1 MADRMGRYLDK
12 RADLR
17 SRPLV
22 SGSLEATR
30 FVVVIP
36 ILAER
41 DSIEATLADLA
52 GNHPD
57 VLAETLVICVVNHRA
72 GAEVSESARRDNAET
87 LVFLRDLAEGRA
99 EGPFAPLRIG
109 CIDACSE
116 GKELGP
122 KEGVGTA
129 RKLGLDW
136 GVEVF
141 RQAGVSDGVLVCL
154 DADTRV
160 EPNYLEAIREHF
172 GEGGGWGAVTN
183 FAHRFDGSEEQQDA
197 IVAYEF
203 FLRYHVLGLG
213 YAASPYAF
221 HSIGSTMACTAEA
234 YVAVGG
240 MNRRQAGEDFYFLEA
255 LAKTGHVDRIRATTV
270 HPSSRPSWRVPF
282 GTGKRVERFL
292 QGDHDEYCVY
302 HPETYEI
309 LRGWLG
315 LVEARPE
322 ADAAFL
328 IEHAREIS
336 VELGEFLGA
345 QDFEAIWPKL
355 QANARDSNAL
365 LRQFHRWFDAF
376 MTLKLIHHLR
386 DHGLPDQNTFEALAK
401 LMERR
406 GDPSIE
412 PQPLKESLDGRKEL
426 LEVLRGLA

>member
-1 MADRMGRYLDK
+1 MADRVVRYLDR

-22 SGSLEATR
+22 SGALDAIR
-30 FVVVIP
+30 QVVVIP

-41 DSIEATLADLA
+41 GSIEATLADLA
-52 GNHPD
+52 ENDSD
-57 VLAETLVICVVNHRA
+57 VLAETLIIAVVNNRV
-72 GAEVSESARRDNAET
+72 GPEVDESVRHDNKET
-87 LVFLRDLAEGRA
+87 LAFLRELAEDRV
-99 EGPFAPLRIG
+99 EGPLALLRMG

-141 RQAGVSDGVLVCL
+141 RQGGVLDGVLICL

-160 EPNYLEAIREHF
+160 ESSYLGAIREHF
-172 GEGGGWGAVTN
+172 GGGRGWGAVID
-183 FAHRFDGSEEQQDA
+183 FAHRFDGPEEQQDA
-197 IVAYEF
+197 IVAYEI
-203 FLRYHVLGLG
+203 FLRYHVLGLDYSG
-213 YAASPYAF
+213 SPYAF
-221 HSIGSTMACTAEA
+221 HAIGSTLACTAEA
-234 YVAVGG
+234 YVAAGG

-270 HPSSRPSWRVPF
+270 RPSSRPSWRVPF

-292 QGDHDEYCVY
+292 RGGHDEHCVY

-309 LRGWLG
+309 LRAWLG

-322 ADAAFL
+322 EDAAFL
-328 IEHAREIS
+328 TGRAREID
-336 VELGEFLGA
+336 VELGGFLGA

-355 QANARDSNAL
+355 QANARGSKAL
-365 LRQFHRWFDAF
+365 VRQFHRWFDAF
-376 MTLKLIHHLR
+376 MTLKLVHHLR
-386 DHGLPDQNTFEALAK
+386 DNGLPEQDSCEALAE
-401 LMERR
+401 LMKRR

-412 PQPLKESLDGRKEL
+412 LELLRGDLEGRKAL
-426 LEVLRGLA
+426 LEGLRRPS